1 MVQLDNEFP
10 YILTEWYLSQYA
22 QLLIAGWFKSLWSHV
37 LCFDVVWDL
46 LARNTSVE
54 IRNSILHL
62 NNHKK
67 WNLAHS
73 TRPMPK
79 LNNIA
84 VLFLFELYFLFTV
97 EGELLSYGKAYLP
110 YRFPPPSRRSERIL
124 HCMSVCSFL
133 SLPFTPATALLLSLP
148 FLHC

>member
-22 QLLIAGWFKSLWSHV
+22 QLLIAGWFKSLWSCF
-37 LCFDVVWDL
+37 LCFDVVVGL
-46 LARNTSVE
+46 LALNTSVE

-62 NNHKK
+62 NTRER

-73 TRPMPK
+73 TRPMLK

-97 EGELLSYGKAYLP
+97 EGELLSYGLP
-110 YRFPPPSRRSERIL
+110 YLSYHFP
-124 HCMSVCSFL
+124 
-133 SLPFTPATALLLSLP
+133 LPLEGLKGFCTV
-148 FLHC
+148 